1 MLRRS
6 RESNRKAK
14 ETEDDRKV
22 VDRQDRYIAIYRRF
36 RPETFDEVL
45 GQRHIVRVLKNQ
57 IQSGNV
63 GHAYLFS
70 GTRGTGKTTIARLL
84 AKGVNCLNGGDGE
97 IAEGGATRPCGICKH
112 CVEIKSGIFV
122 DVTEIDAASNNSV
135 DDVRD
140 LREMLV
146 YPPQL
151 GRKRVFIFDEVHEFS
166 KQAFNALLKTLE
178 EPPENILFILCTTE
192 PNKLPQ
198 TILSRCQRFDFR
210 RVDASE
216 IADGMAGI
224 VRKLGIEA
232 SEDALALLAQSADGS
247 VRDGLSLLEQCVTS
261 GETKLTR
268 ELVLDVLG
276 SPGDGAIATLID
288 DVHAGRTAEALVRVN
303 EMLAEGKEE
312 RRVMEEWID
321 WLHSALLIKFVKN
334 PERIIGRSSENIA
347 EIGRAAAGYDVAF
360 INSGIYRL
368 SKLLNDSRWSPH
380 VRILLE
386 IAVVEMSEKKEK
398 KENTNG

>member
-1 MLRRS
+1 MNNS
-6 RESNRKAK
+6 EP
-14 ETEDDRKV
+14 
-22 VDRQDRYIAIYRRF
+22 YIAIYRRF
-36 RPETFDEVL
+36 RPETFEEVL
-45 GQRHIVRVLKNQ
+45 GQRHIVRVLNSQ
-57 IQSGNV
+57 LAAGNI

-84 AKGVNCLNGGDGE
+84 AKGVNCLNGGDG
-97 IAEGGATRPCGICKH
+97 AVAKGGAVRPCGVCKH
-112 CVEIKSGIFV
+112 CLEIKGGTFV
-122 DVTEIDAASNNSV
+122 DVAEIDAASNNSV

-140 LREMLV
+140 LRELLV

-151 GRKRVFIFDEVHEFS
+151 GRRRVFIFDEVHEFS

-210 RVDASE
+210 RVAADE
-216 IADGMAGI
+216 IAAGMKGI
-224 VRKLGIEA
+224 ANKLGIQA
-232 SEDALALLAQSADGS
+232 DDDALALLAQSADGS

-261 GETKLTR
+261 GDAKLTR

-276 SPGDGAIATLID
+276 SPGDSAVAALAM
-288 DVHAGRTAEALVRVN
+288 DVHAGRTADALVKIN
-303 EMLAEGKEE
+303 EMLAGGKEA
-312 RRVMEEWID
+312 RRIIEEWID
-321 WLHSALLIKFVKN
+321 WFHSALLIKFVKD
-334 PERIIGRSSENIA
+334 PERIIGRSA
-347 EIGRAAAGYDVAF
+347 ESIEQIRCAAEGFSVEF
-360 INSGIYRL
+360 INDSIYRL

-386 IAVVEMSEKKEK
+386 MAAVEMSEK
-398 KENTNG
+398 NNNSN

>member
-1 MLRRS
+1 MS
-6 RESNRKAK
+6 KKES
-14 ETEDDRKV
+14 
-22 VDRQDRYIAIYRRF
+22 YIAIYRRF

-57 IQSGNV
+57 IRTDNV

-84 AKGVNCLNGGDGE
+84 AKGVNCLNGGVGP
-97 IAEGGATRPCGICKH
+97 IAEDGATRPCGICEH
-112 CVEIKSGIFV
+112 CVEIKNGTFV
-122 DVTEIDAASNNSV
+122 DVAEIDAASNNSV

-210 RVDASE
+210 RVAAPE

-224 VRKLGIEA
+224 ARKIGIEA
-232 SEDALALLAQSADGS
+232 SDDALALLSQSADGS

-276 SPGDGAIATLID
+276 SPGDSAIAALSD
-288 DVHAGRTAEALVRVN
+288 DVHSGMTAEALVKVDG
-303 EMLAEGKEE
+303 MLAEGKEE
-312 RRVMEEWID
+312 RRIIEEWID

-334 PERIIGRSSENIA
+334 PERVIGRSPESIE
-347 EIGRAAAGYDVAF
+347 EIGRAASGMDVEF
-360 INSGIYRL
+360 INDSIYRL

-386 IAVVEMSEKKEK
+386 IVVVEMSEKMKK
-398 KENTNG
+398 KENVDG

>member
-1 MLRRS
+1 MNNS
-6 RESNRKAK
+6 EP
-14 ETEDDRKV
+14 
-22 VDRQDRYIAIYRRF
+22 YIAIYRRF
-36 RPETFDEVL
+36 RPETFEEVL
-45 GQRHIVRVLKNQ
+45 GQRHIVRVLNSQ
-57 IQSGNV
+57 LAAGNI

-84 AKGVNCLNGGDGE
+84 AKGVNCLNGGDGAV
-97 IAEGGATRPCGICKH
+97 AESGAVRPCGICKH
-112 CVEIKSGIFV
+112 CLEIKGGTFV
-122 DVTEIDAASNNSV
+122 DVAEIDAASNNSV

-140 LREMLV
+140 LRELLV

-151 GRKRVFIFDEVHEFS
+151 GRRRVFIFDEVHEFS

-210 RVDASE
+210 RVDAGE
-216 IADGMAGI
+216 IAAGMKGI
-224 VRKLGIEA
+224 ANRLGIQA
-232 SEDALALLAQSADGS
+232 DGDALALLAQSADGS

-261 GETKLTR
+261 GDVKLTR

-276 SPGDGAIATLID
+276 SPGDSAVAALAV
-288 DVHAGRTAEALVRVN
+288 DVHAGRTADALVKIS
-303 EMLAEGKEE
+303 EMLADGKEA
-312 RRVMEEWID
+312 RRIIEEWID
-321 WLHSALLIKFVKN
+321 WFHSALLIKFVKD
-334 PERIIGRSSENIA
+334 PERIIGRSAENIELIRRTA
-347 EIGRAAAGYDVAF
+347 EGFSVEF
-360 INSGIYRL
+360 INDSIYRL

-386 IAVVEMSEKKEK
+386 LAAVEMSENNNNNDK
-398 KENTNG
+398 

>member
-1 MLRRS
+1 M
-6 RESNRKAK
+6 SNN
-14 ETEDDRKV
+14 
-22 VDRQDRYIAIYRRF
+22 YIAIYRRF
-36 RPETFDEVL
+36 RPETFDELL
-45 GQRHIVRVLKNQ
+45 GQQHIVRVLKSQ
-57 IQSGNV
+57 IAAGNV

-84 AKGVNCLNGGDGE
+84 AKGVNCLNGGDGPV
-97 IAEGGATRPCGICKH
+97 ADGGAVRPCGICEH
-112 CVEIKSGIFV
+112 CVEIKNGAFI
-122 DVTEIDAASNNSV
+122 DVVEIDAASNNSV

-140 LREMLV
+140 LREILV

-210 RVDASE
+210 RVAASE
-216 IADGMAGI
+216 IAEGMKRI
-224 VRKLGIEA
+224 TKKLDIE
-232 SEDALALLAQSADGS
+232 SDDDAVALLAHSADGS

-268 ELVLDVLG
+268 QLVLDVLG
-276 SPGDGAIATLID
+276 SPGDSAVAALTEDI
-288 DVHAGRTAEALVRVN
+288 HEGRTADALVKIS

-312 RRVMEEWID
+312 RRVIEEWID
-321 WLHSALLIKFVKN
+321 WFHSALLIKFVKD
-334 PERIIGRSSENIA
+334 PARIIGRSEENIEEIRSAA
-347 EIGRAAAGYDVAF
+347 EKYDVTF
-360 INSGIYRL
+360 INDSIYKL
-368 SKLLNDSRWSPH
+368 SKLLNESRWSPH

-386 IAVVEMSEKKEK
+386 LAVVEMSEKED
-398 KENTNG
+398 T

>member
-1 MLRRS
+1 M
-6 RESNRKAK
+6 EH
-14 ETEDDRKV
+14 
-22 VDRQDRYIAIYRRF
+22 QDKYIAIYRRF

-45 GQRHIVRVLKNQ
+45 GQSHIVRVLKNQ
-57 IQSGNV
+57 IQTGNI

-84 AKGVNCLNGGDGE
+84 AKGVNCLNGGDGRTPKDS
-97 IAEGGATRPCGICKH
+97 AMRPCGICER
-112 CVEIKSGIFV
+112 CVEIKDGVFV
-122 DVTEIDAASNNSV
+122 DVAEIDAASNNSV

-140 LREMLV
+140 LRELLV

-210 RVDASE
+210 RVPASE
-216 IADGMAGI
+216 IAGGMAAI
-224 VRKLGIEA
+224 TRKLGIDA
-232 SEDALALLAQSADGS
+232 KDDALALLAQSADGS

-261 GETKLTR
+261 GGTELTR
-268 ELVLDVLG
+268 EIVLDVLG
-276 SPGDGAIATLID
+276 SPSSDSIAGLTD
-288 DVHAGRTAEALVRVN
+288 DVHAGRTAEALIKVDA
-303 EMLAEGKEE
+303 MLADGKEE
-312 RRVMEEWID
+312 RRIMEEWID
-321 WLHSALLIKFVKN
+321 WLHSALLVKFVKN
-334 PERIIGRSSENIA
+334 PERIIARSPENIA
-347 EIGRAAAGYDVAF
+347 EIGRAAADYDVEF
-360 INSGIYRL
+360 INGSIYKL

-380 VRILLE
+380 ARILLE
-386 IAVVEMSEKKEK
+386 VAVVEMAACDDVVEK
-398 KENTNG
+398 

>member
-1 MLRRS
+1 M
-6 RESNRKAK
+6 
-14 ETEDDRKV
+14 DG
-22 VDRQDRYIAIYRRF
+22 QDRYIAIYRRF
-36 RPETFDEVL
+36 RPETFDEIL
-45 GQRHIVRVLKNQ
+45 GQQHIVRVLKSQ
-57 IQSGNV
+57 IRTGNV

-97 IAEGGATRPCGICKH
+97 IAEDGRARPCGVCEH
-112 CVEIKSGIFV
+112 CVEIKNGVFV
-122 DVTEIDAASNNSV
+122 DVAEIDAASNNSV

-210 RVDASE
+210 RVPADE
-216 IADGMAGI
+216 IEAGMAA
-224 VRKLGIEA
+224 VTRKLGVDA
-232 SEDALALLAQSADGS
+232 DADALALLARSADGS
-247 VRDGLSLLEQCVTS
+247 VRDGMSLLEQCVTS
-261 GETKLTR
+261 GEQKLTR

-276 SPGDGAIATLID
+276 SPGDSAVAALTEE
-288 DVHAGRTAEALVRVN
+288 VHAGRTAEALVKLS
-303 EMLAEGKEE
+303 EILAEGKEE
-312 RRVMEEWID
+312 RRVVEEWID

-334 PERIIGRSSENIA
+334 PERVVGRSAESIA
-347 EIGRAAAGYDVAF
+347 EIRRGTDAYSVEF
-360 INSGIYRL
+360 INASIYRL

-380 VRILLE
+380 PRVLLE
-386 IAVVEMSEKKEK
+386 VAIVEMSDSKGEKDAVQ
-398 KENTNG
+398 G

>member
-1 MLRRS
+1 VELQ
-6 RESNRKAK
+6 N
-14 ETEDDRKV
+14 
-22 VDRQDRYIAIYRRF
+22 RYIAIYRRF

-84 AKGVNCLNGGDGE
+84 AKGVNCLNGGAGE
-97 IAEGGATRPCGICKH
+97 VAEGGAARPCGICEH
-112 CVEIKSGIFV
+112 CAGIRNGTFI
-122 DVTEIDAASNNSV
+122 DVAEIDAASNNSV

-210 RVDASE
+210 RVAASE

-224 VRKLGIEA
+224 ARKLDIEA
-232 SEDALALLAQSADGS
+232 SDDALALLAQSADGS

-276 SPGDGAIATLID
+276 SPGDDAIAALTD
-288 DVHAGRTAEALVRVN
+288 DVHAGRTAEALVRVS

-334 PERIIGRSSENIA
+334 PERIIGRSAESIE
-347 EIGRAAAGYDVAF
+347 EIGRAAAGYGVEF
-360 INSGIYRL
+360 INDSIYRL

-386 IAVVEMSEKKEK
+386 IAVVEMSEKKE
-398 KENTNG
+398 NVDG

>member
-1 MLRRS
+1 M
-6 RESNRKAK
+6 SNN
-14 ETEDDRKV
+14 
-22 VDRQDRYIAIYRRF
+22 YIAIYRRF

-45 GQRHIVRVLKNQ
+45 GQQHIVRVLKSQ
-57 IQSGNV
+57 IAANSV

-84 AKGVNCLNGGDGE
+84 SKGVNCLNGGDGPV
-97 IAEGGATRPCGICKH
+97 AENGAVRPCGICAH
-112 CVEIKSGIFV
+112 CVEIKNGAFV
-122 DVTEIDAASNNSV
+122 DVVEIDAASNNSV

-140 LREMLV
+140 LREILV

-210 RVDASE
+210 RVAASE
-216 IADGMAGI
+216 IADGMKDI
-224 VRKLGIEA
+224 TRKLDIETTD
-232 SEDALALLAQSADGS
+232 DAVALLAHSADGS

-268 ELVLDVLG
+268 DLVLDVLG
-276 SPGDGAIATLID
+276 SPGDSAVAALTE
-288 DVHAGRTAEALVRVN
+288 DVHEGKIADALVRIS

-312 RRVMEEWID
+312 RRIIEEWID
-321 WLHSALLIKFVKN
+321 WFHSALLIKFVKN
-334 PERIIGRSSENIA
+334 PERIIGRSTENIE
-347 EIGRAAAGYDVAF
+347 EIRRAAEGYNVAF
-360 INSGIYRL
+360 INDSIYKL
-368 SKLLNDSRWSPH
+368 SKLLNESRWSPH

-386 IAVVEMSEKKEK
+386 LAIVEMAEKKEK
-398 KENTNG
+398 S

>member
-1 MLRRS
+1 M
-6 RESNRKAK
+6 ES
-14 ETEDDRKV
+14 
-22 VDRQDRYIAIYRRF
+22 QDIYIAIYRRF

-45 GQRHIVRVLKNQ
+45 GQQHVVRVLKSQ
-57 IQSGNV
+57 IRTGNI

-84 AKGVNCLNGGDGE
+84 AKGVNCLNGGDGQR
-97 IAEGGATRPCGICKH
+97 AEGGAARPCGICEH
-112 CVEIKSGIFV
+112 CIGIKNGVFV
-122 DVTEIDAASNNSV
+122 DVAEIDAASNNSV

-140 LREMLV
+140 LRELLI

-178 EPPENILFILCTTE
+178 EPPQDILFILCTTE

-210 RVDASE
+210 RVAAKE
-216 IADGMAGI
+216 IAGGMKAIAG
-224 VRKLGIEA
+224 KLGIEA
-232 SEDALALLAQSADGS
+232 SDDAIALLAQGADGS
-247 VRDGLSLLEQCVTS
+247 VRDGMSLLEQCVTS
-261 GETKLTR
+261 GESKLTR

-276 SPGDGAIATLID
+276 SPGDSAIADLSD
-288 DVHAGRTAEALVRVN
+288 FVHEGRTAEALVKVN
-303 EMLAEGKEE
+303 EMLAGGKEE
-312 RRVMEEWID
+312 RRVIEEWID
-321 WLHSALLIKFVKN
+321 WLHSALLIKFVKD
-334 PERIIGRSSENIA
+334 PGRIISRSAENIA
-347 EIGRAAAGYDVAF
+347 EIGRVASGYSVEF
-360 INSGIYRL
+360 INGSIYRL

-386 IAVVEMSEKKEK
+386 IAIVEMSEGGK
-398 KENTNG
+398 NGMQPGAAPATAPNAVPGTGSAQ

>member
-1 MLRRS
+1 V
-6 RESNRKAK
+6 EG
-14 ETEDDRKV
+14 
-22 VDRQDRYIAIYRRF
+22 QDRYIAIYRRF

-45 GQRHIVRVLKNQ
+45 GQQHVVRVLKNQ
-57 IQSGNV
+57 IQTGNV

-84 AKGVNCLNGGDGE
+84 AKGVNCLNGGNGPV
-97 IAEGGATRPCGICKH
+97 AEDGATRPCGICEH
-112 CVEIKSGIFV
+112 CVEIKNGVFV
-122 DVTEIDAASNNSV
+122 DVAEIDAASNNSV

-140 LREMLV
+140 LRELLV

-210 RVDASE
+210 RVAARE
-216 IADGMAGI
+216 IANGMKAI
-224 VRKLGIEA
+224 ARKLGVEA
-232 SEDALALLAQSADGS
+232 SDDAIALLAQSADGS
-247 VRDGLSLLEQCVTS
+247 VRDGMSLLEQCVTS

-268 ELVLDVLG
+268 ELVLEVLG
-276 SPGDGAIATLID
+276 SPGDSAIAALTD
-288 DVHAGRTAEALVRVN
+288 AVHGGRTAEALVKVN
-303 EMLAEGKEE
+303 EMLAGGKEE
-312 RRVMEEWID
+312 RRVIEEWID
-321 WLHSALLIKFVKN
+321 WLHSALLIRFVKD
-334 PERIIGRSSENIA
+334 PGRIISRSEENIA
-347 EIGRAAAGYDVAF
+347 EIGRVAAGYDVAF
-360 INSGIYRL
+360 INDSIYRL

-386 IAVVEMSEKKEK
+386 IAIVEMSEKNVKSEIPGAG
-398 KENTNG
+398 N